1 MSDKQID
8 VSVIDTTE
16 LNTIDRM
23 DHGDL
28 IEFLTSSFKY
38 ADVGGQRVI
47 QTPDG
52 LFVEHVLM
60 EESYFVENWLTQFA
74 IHQVGDKNYFNMEEW
89 NILTDGF
96 TKGVIVINENKTPV
110 LIIRKFT
117 DMGLSSAAADKLN
130 FCGSYASRAHHAQD
144 RERDELIKQFATQ
157 VQAISESETR
167 GNTIPEMIPL
177 EYYRQHGVDPLT
189 MQQVI
194 YIRDNYQH
202 AGSPIDPDSDIL
214 KRVEKILF
222 GWNVE
227 NKITADDKAFV
238 LEITENQFSFDYDHH
253 YVDTADQPNVI
264 TKPEEPETFDP
275 LAD

>member
-1 MSDKQID
+1 MSDKEMD
-8 VSVIDTTE
+8 VAVIDKTGLDE
-16 LNTIDRM
+16 INRM

-38 ADVGGQRVI
+38 ADVAGQRVI

-60 EESYFVENWLTQFA
+60 EESYFVDNWLTQFA

-96 TKGVIVINENKTPV
+96 TKGVIVINENKLPV

-117 DMGLSSAAADKLN
+117 DMNLSNANADKLN

-144 RERDELIKQFATQ
+144 RERDELIKQFVTQ
-157 VQAISESETR
+157 VQAISENESR
-167 GNTIPEMIPL
+167 GNTIPEMVPL
-177 EYYRQHGVDPLT
+177 DYYRQHGVDPLT

-194 YIRDNYQH
+194 YIRDNYHH

-214 KRVEKILF
+214 KRVENILF
-222 GWNVE
+222 GWNVD
-227 NKITADDKAFV
+227 NKISPEDKAFI
-238 LEITENQFSFDYDHH
+238 LETTNNQFSFDYDHH
-253 YVDTADQPNVI
+253 YVDTTDQPNVT
-264 TKPEEPETFDP
+264 TKPEEPEAFDP